1 MHWADVLADELLKEN
16 KKHILATGITPSGPI
31 HIGNMREI
39 LTTDAVYRC
48 LLAKGGDAELIY
60 VADDFDHLR
69 KVYPY
74 LPKTYEKYV
83 GMPISEIP
91 CPCGD
96 HESYADHFLFSFLNA
111 LKEIGVKPRVYRANE
126 MYKSGKYN
134 DAIQIALEN
143 ADKIK
148 EIIQKI
154 SKRELAK
161 DWIPFNIKCDKCG
174 RITNTKATL
183 YEYPVIEYMCD
194 CGNDS
199 EVDIRNGGAGKLPW
213 RIDWPA
219 RWKMLKVTFEPF
231 GKDLG
236 TVGGARDTGKKIV
249 EEIYNYP
256 APKYAVYEFIMLKG
270 MGAMHSSKGTALSAE
285 ELLNMTP
292 PEVLRFLIMNN
303 QPDKHLVFDSGLG
316 LLNLVDEYDKL
327 EGVYFGKEEAIKG
340 MKDLKKT
347 YELSQPYNIP
357 ITIPFQL
364 PYRHLVTLIQIGI
377 DWKEVKKILLRT
389 NQIPK
394 DLTQDDENHLKQRA
408 EHARYWLD
416 NFAPEMV
423 KFEVKK
429 KLSKLDLDK
438 EQISFLYSLAKNL
451 SSISWEAENIHNAIY
466 DSSQEEKIQIKTA
479 FKTIYQ
485 IILGQEKGPRAG
497 YFLSNLDKKFVIDR
511 VEEAIK

>member
-1 MHWADVLADELLKEN
+1 MHWADVLADVLLKDD
-16 KKHILATGITPSGPI
+16 KKHVLATGITPSGPI

-91 CPCGD
+91 CPCGN
-96 HESYADHFLFSFLNA
+96 HKSYADHYLISFLNA
-111 LKEIGVKPRVYRANE
+111 LKEIGVQPKIYRANE
-126 MYKSGKYN
+126 MYKNRKYN
-134 DAIQIALEN
+134 EAIQIALEN
-143 ADKIK
+143 TDKIK
-148 EIIQKI
+148 DIIQKI
-154 SKRELAK
+154 SKRELPK

-174 RITNTKATL
+174 KITNTKATL
-183 YEYPVIEYMCD
+183 YEYPIIEYMCD
-194 CGNDS
+194 CGHKG
-199 EVDIRNGGAGKLPW
+199 EVDIRKGGIGKLPW
-213 RIDWPA
+213 RVDWPA

-249 EEIYNYP
+249 EEIYDYP

-285 ELLNMTP
+285 ELLHMTP
-292 PEVLRFLIMNN
+292 PEVLRFLIVNN
-303 QPDKHLVFDSGLG
+303 QPDKHLVFDSSLG

-327 EGVYFGKEEAIKG
+327 ERVYFEKEEAIKG

-347 YELSQPYNIP
+347 YDLSQPYDIP
-357 ITIPFQL
+357 KTIPFQL
-364 PYRHLVTLIQIGI
+364 PYRHLVTLIQIGK

-389 NQIPK
+389 RQIPK
-394 DLTQDDENHLKQRA
+394 DLSNKDENHLKQRA

-416 NFAPEMV
+416 NFAPDMV
-423 KFEVKK
+423 KFEVKEK
-429 KLSKLDLDK
+429 MPKVNLGEDQKRFLS
-438 EQISFLYSLAKNL
+438 SLVKNL
-451 SSISWEAENIHNAIY
+451 SSIDWEAENVHNAIY
-466 DSSQEEKIQIKTA
+466 DSSSKENIPTKTA
-479 FKTIYQ
+479 FNTIYQ
-485 IILGQEKGPRAG
+485 ILLGQEKGPRAG
-497 YFLSNLDKKFVIDR
+497 YFLSNLDKSFVIGR

>member
-48 LLAKGGDAELIY
+48 LLSKGGDAKLIY

-74 LPKTYEKYV
+74 LPNTYEKYV
-83 GMPISEIP
+83 GMPISDIP
-91 CPCGD
+91 CPCGN
-96 HESYADHFLFSFLNA
+96 HKSYADHYLISFLNA
-111 LKEIGVKPRVYRANE
+111 LKEIGVKPKIYRANE
-126 MYKSGKYN
+126 MYKTGKYN
-134 DAIQIALEN
+134 DAIQTALEN
-143 ADKIK
+143 TNKIK

-154 SKRELAK
+154 SKRELPK
-161 DWIPFNIKCDKCG
+161 DWIPFNVKCDKCG

-183 YEYPVIEYMCD
+183 YEYPLIEYICE
-194 CGNDS
+194 CGNKG
-199 EVDIRNGGAGKLPW
+199 EVDIKDGGVGKLPW
-213 RIDWPA
+213 RVDWPA
-219 RWKMLKVTFEPF
+219 RWKMLNVTFEPF

-236 TVGGARDTGKKIV
+236 TVGGARDTGKEIV
-249 EEIYNYP
+249 QQIYDYP

-292 PEVLRFLIMNN
+292 PEVLRFLIINN

-327 EGVYFGKEEAIKG
+327 ERVYFEKEEAIKG

-347 YELSQPYNIP
+347 YELSQPYDIP
-357 ITIPFQL
+357 KTIPFQL
-364 PYRHLVTLIQIGI
+364 PYRHLVTLIQIGQG
-377 DWKEVKKILLRT
+377 WNEVKRILLRT

-394 DLTQDDENHLKQRA
+394 NLTKDDENHLKQRT
-408 EHARYWLD
+408 EHASYWLD
-416 NFAPEMV
+416 KFAPDMV

-429 KLSKLDLDK
+429 KIPKIKLNE
-438 EQISFLYSLAKNL
+438 EQVKFL
-451 SSISWEAENIHNAIY
+451 SSFIKKLSSVDWEAENVHNAIY
-466 DSSQEEKIQIKTA
+466 DSSQKENIPIKTA
-479 FKTIYQ
+479 FESIYQ

-497 YFLSNLDKKFVIDR
+497 YFLSNLDKEFVIKR
-511 VEEAIK
+511 VKEAIK